1 MLGEQVRSLSLS
13 LSLSHVSVTLAGKTA
28 HNTNA
33 WLRKRRGG
41 SAQNLVKVGP
51 WKAAATLRPARKPV
65 PRILS
70 RLGVRGGQNAMAWS
84 SRSFVRSPLTT
95 RFYLLKGRRGRINA
109 RARQSV
115 RKTVVGGEET
125 VIVHATEHSSKA
137 TFVMIASAC
146 L

>member
-1 MLGEQVRSLSLS
+1 MLGEQVRSFS
-13 LSLSHVSVTLAGKTA
+13 LSLSHVTLAGKTA

-33 WLRKRRGG
+33 WLRKRRGEDRRKTWSR
-41 SAQNLVKVGP
+41 SALGRQL
-51 WKAAATLRPARKPV
+51 ATLRPARKPV
-65 PRILS
+65 PRISS
-70 RLGVRGGQNAMAWS
+70 RLGVRGGQKAMEAAWS

-109 RARQSV
+109 RARQSI
-115 RKTVVGGEET
+115 RNTVVGGEET